1 MTAHRTSNALL
12 VSGYALAI
20 WAALRFVPMW
30 RQRRIGRFLAFEAGT
45 AAVAT
50 GLVLR
55 GRHRDAG
62 INATVF
68 VGLALAWVVTNRR
81 R

>member
-1 MTAHRTSNALL
+1 MTSNRASNALL
-12 VSGYALAI
+12 VSGYAMAV

-30 RQRRIGRFLAFEAGT
+30 RQRRLGRFLAFEAGT

-62 INATVF
+62 LNAAAF

-81 R
+81 K